1 MWKNRNRACFDKK
14 ISIPWRLLQNAC
26 SYLKLCAGLYK
37 AGLKEKVMG
46 GATINSTMGSY
57 PDDAGSA
64 PTPSVAPYC
73 MLLMR
78 RWIYE
83 DKGGISLGGDMI
95 NKVFLW
101 GCGARYV

>member
-1 MWKNRNRACFDKK
+1 MFVHLEESKQSLFLIKK
-14 ISIPWRLLQNAC
+14 ISIPWRLLQNAS

-64 PTPSVAPYC
+64 PTSSIAPYC
-73 MLLMR
+73 
-78 RWIYE
+78 
-83 DKGGISLGGDMI
+83 S
-95 NKVFLW
+95 
-101 GCGARYV
+101 